1 MDTWNSIM
9 DSSVPTVIRNRV
21 VYDLVVQ
28 GFSFSFKIA
37 TGVAGCGISGSK
49 ILPGM

>member
-28 GFSFSFKIA
+28 RFSFNFKIEP
-37 TGVAGCGISGSK
+37 GVAAQPGSK
-49 ILPGM
+49 ILHGM